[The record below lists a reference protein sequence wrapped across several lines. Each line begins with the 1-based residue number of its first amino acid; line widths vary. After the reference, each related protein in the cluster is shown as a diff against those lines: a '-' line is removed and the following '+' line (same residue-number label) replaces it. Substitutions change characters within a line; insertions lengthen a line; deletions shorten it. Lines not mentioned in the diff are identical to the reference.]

1 MDMTIEV
8 LADALI
14 SEIKS
19 ENPNT
24 ETIIMLAQTIREC
37 IYNRRVRNRDNDSND
52 KHALV

>member
-24 ETIIMLAQTIREC
+24 ETMIMLAQTIRDC
-37 IYNRRVRNRDNDSND
+37 ANDRRVRKRDNDSND